1 MNSTTGLPVVRGWY
15 SGRYSGRY
23 YCLDISCTETKHTPR
38 TNQVNAKSICS
49 HEAQQPMPQSN
60 SQQLRFQSSEP
71 KDLQNELQA
80 SGPQARGPK
89 PASNPPNVG
98 PPSRLVS
105 CWAQYSCA
113 TPASASGPARPR
125 LCREPVTSR
134 RADSLTIRARRMANR
149 PHLRRIHY
157 TTRADPSP
165 PE

>member
-1 MNSTTGLPVVRGWY
+1 ML
-15 SGRYSGRY
+15 RYSSDIGPIYRTDVGQVPCPGLSYLTRMAYGQTARSDTILGRCRAKILCDTLPTHY
-23 YCLDISCTETKHTPR
+23 RLVISCTETKHTPR

-113 TPASASGPARPR
+113 APASASGSVRP
-125 LCREPVTSR
+125 
-134 RADSLTIRARRMANR
+134 
-149 PHLRRIHY
+149 
-157 TTRADPSP
+157 
-165 PE
+165 